1 MVAQPDS
8 PHPEQ
13 LGHWTLRD
21 IVLFAALPLV
31 LSALAVG
38 VTLALPGSPDTSP
51 RKLFSNCLINGI
63 AAFALAGV
71 IQMWFTMGE
80 TRRADWERARAD
92 KATER
97 ADQATARADKAT
109 ERADE
114 ATERA
119 DQATARADQAIA
131 RADNAERNLA
141 ELRLQLA
148 NLTDTVEMLRQQ
160 LAERSNGHPQS

>member
-13 LGHWTLRD
+13 SGHWTLRD

-97 ADQATARADKAT
+97 ADQATARAD
-109 ERADE
+109 
-114 ATERA
+114 
-119 DQATARADQAIA
+119 QAIA